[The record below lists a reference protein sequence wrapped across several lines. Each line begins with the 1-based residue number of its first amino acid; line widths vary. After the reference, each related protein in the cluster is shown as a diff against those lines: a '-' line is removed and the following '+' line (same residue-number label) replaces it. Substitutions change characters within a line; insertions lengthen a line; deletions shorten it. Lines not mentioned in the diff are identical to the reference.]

1 MEYSKESTDRFADI
15 QGISIHFNDIGDPEK
30 PALLC
35 FHGGGPG
42 ANGWDNTRFNIE
54 GLVKHF
60 RLLLIDLPGYGESD
74 KSAKR
79 PSDVPGDTAL
89 AQLFAKLMDHL
100 DIQQAHFYASSASAI
115 PALRFA
121 LDFPERVGK
130 LVLQANNIPL
140 NQLAY
145 SPSPAEG
152 IKALGEFRAEP
163 TRERMVRMMQLFIPN
178 KNLLTDE
185 LIDRRFNSAITPG
198 HLEAATEFVSGAP
211 KSNLWAEI
219 PNLEHEVLVLWGQQ
233 DWMVPVEGAMLSL
246 AVIPNSQLHVWGGA
260 GHFVQY
266 ERTEEFNKLVSDFLL
281 R

>member
-1 MEYSKESTDRFADI
+1 MKYSKESTDRLI
-15 QGISIHFNDIGDPEK
+15 EVQGVNIHFNDIGDSK
-30 PALLC
+30 NPALFC

-42 ANGWDNTRFNIE
+42 ANGWDNTRFNID
-54 GLVKHF
+54 GLVNHF
-60 RLLLIDLPGYGESD
+60 RLVLIDLPGYGESD
-74 KSAKR
+74 KNAKR
-79 PSDVPGDTAL
+79 PPETPGDTAL
-89 AQLFAKLMDHL
+89 AQLFAGLMDKL
-100 DIQQAHFYASSASAI
+100 GITWAHFYASSASAI

-121 LDFPERVGK
+121 LDFPDRVGR
-130 LVLQANNIPL
+130 LVLQANNTPL

-163 TRERMVRMMQLFIPN
+163 TRERMARMMELFIPN
-178 KNLLTDE
+178 ENLLTDE

-198 HLEAATEFVSGAP
+198 HLDAATEFVSGAP

-219 PNLEHEVLVLWGQQ
+219 HALKHEVLILWGQQ

-266 ERTEEFNKLVSDFLL
+266 EKTDEFNKLMSDFLL